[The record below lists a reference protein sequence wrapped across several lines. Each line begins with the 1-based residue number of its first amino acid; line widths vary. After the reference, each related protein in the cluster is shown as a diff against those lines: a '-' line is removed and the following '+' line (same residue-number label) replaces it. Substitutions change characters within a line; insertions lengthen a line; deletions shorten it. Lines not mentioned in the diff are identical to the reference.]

1 MSAEMRAQRTCNVH
15 VSSRTEEE
23 ALLRYCK
30 QRLCFHFSLQL
41 AKHSMC
47 NIILWK
53 YQSHSFQ
60 NAVIWA
66 AAAME

>member
-1 MSAEMRAQRTCNVH
+1 MH
-15 VSSRTEEE
+15 VGSRTEKE

-41 AKHSMC
+41 AKHSIC
-47 NIILWK
+47 NSIYWNSQPHYI
-53 YQSHSFQ
+53 QTT
-60 NAVIWA
+60 VIWA